1 MDPIWDEDKFFR
13 PSYVT
18 SAELPQRTGPRSSLE
33 SKGHIEVCLR
43 VRPFTLLEKENE
55 SQDCFLVEDSTSI
68 ILKPPKNS
76 LNRLSEKTAGQQI
89 QKFTFSQ
96 VFGPETTQEEFF
108 EGTMKQPVQDFLEG
122 YDRLIFTYGVTNAG
136 KTYTFLGTED
146 DIGVLPRTMDMLFK
160 SIQGRLYPGMDLKP
174 HRCRDYVK
182 LTKDQ
187 VREETA
193 IKNSLLRLTKEV
205 EHQNTANSK
214 APVDSK
220 ELEEPLKG
228 PEQSSTTVENYLKFS
243 VWVSF
248 FEIYNECFYD
258 LLVPIS
264 NDKKRKTLRLA
275 QDVKGCPYVKDLQW
289 VQISDSREA
298 FKLLKLGLKHQSI
311 ASTKL
316 NTSSSRSHS
325 IFTVKVLKIEDFE
338 TPRVIRV
345 NELSLCDLAGS
356 ERCTKTRN
364 EGDRLK
370 ESGNIN
376 TSLLILGKCI
386 NALKNC
392 QQSKLQQ
399 HIPFRESKLTH
410 FLQGFFSGRGKV
422 YMIVNISQCASAYDE
437 TLNVL
442 KFSAIAQKD
451 KTVTSIKRKMAE
463 ESSNKVAES
472 SQVKE
477 SEETVLEAGRKRS
490 LGNEPTVEEEP
501 PTKKGVVKDSWEDL
515 SIERERT
522 EHVNQNS
529 YDKHMET
536 LALKERVETLES
548 QIAALEQQRRREEN
562 EKEEFSEQV
571 TNLQLQLSHS
581 EERATGLSEELQQY
595 RTDYQQIVSELD
607 KQKTIN
613 KEKEEKILQLKKE
626 VEDAKQNII
635 DKVSQIK
642 TMQSK
647 VDKLCKSH
655 LESHAMDLVD
665 LKDSLDY
672 EKEESETSQINSMY
686 MQSQTTSIADPR
698 WESSFHYSVESI
710 WEECKSIIKAS
721 SQKSQQIKELVQE
734 VENLKKG
741 LEDSENCNNQLKV
754 KLSEMTKQDSQSIK
768 EKALMDQLKEQ
779 IQKKTQDFEKR
790 AAEDHRV
797 ITQFEEEVTSY
808 KVKIRELECLL
819 EAFQKK
825 EDSMTK
831 LEEILK
837 QKESIILNLEA
848 NTVALQEKCANS
860 DQKIKELYSQEAN
873 LNEEV
878 VQLTNSLEKMKLSLW
893 EKEKYENERTQSIEL
908 LNKDPLDSS
917 ALVQSLKKDL
927 QRKEED
933 YEDLKKKFSDA
944 KKQIQQV
951 QKEVLVMDTS
961 ILPHDQ
967 SFGQKL
973 VRESSLL
980 SDAKIPIPR
989 KRATILWDRS
999 VEDGIED
1006 DNDEMEEHHNL
1017 EREEEEQRHDE
1028 NQVLIGKEEYT
1039 ALLSL
1044 IKDLK
1049 NKLNTEKKNKLVL
1062 ELKVRE
1068 EMAQEFSQYMAEWEI
1083 NFIECLFHECERLE
1097 ENSERRLEIFKEFV
1111 NDYTENP
1118 DEEEKFKDQSCS
1130 EQAGPLDKTV
1140 TSIKRKMAEESSN
1153 KVAESS
1159 QVKESEE
1166 TVLEAGR
1173 KRSLG
1178 NEPTVEEEPPTK
1190 KGVVKDSWEDLSI
1203 ERERTEHVNQ
1213 NSYDKHMETLA
1224 LKERV
1229 ETLESQIAALE
1240 QQCRREEN
1248 EKEEFSEQ
1256 VTNLQLQLSHSEER
1270 ATGLS
1275 EELQQYRTDYQQI
1288 VSELDKQKTINKEKE
1303 EKILQ
1308 LKKEVED
1315 AKQNIIDKVSQ
1326 IKTMQSKVDKLCKSH
1341 LESHAMDL
1349 VDLKD
1354 SLDYEKEESETSQ
1367 INSMY
1372 MQSQTTSIA
1381 DPRWESSFH
1390 YSVESIWE
1398 ECKSIIKASSQKSQ
1412 QIKELVQEVENLKKG
1427 LEDSENCNNQLK
1439 VKLSE
1444 MTKQDS
1450 QSIKEKALM
1459 DQLKEQIQKK
1469 TQDFE
1474 KRAAEDHRVITQFE
1488 EEVTSYKVKIR
1499 ELECL
1504 LEAFQKKED
1513 SMTKLEEILKQKES
1527 IILNLEANTVALQE
1541 KCANSDQKIKELY
1554 SQEANLNEEVVQLTN
1569 SLEKMKHSLWE
1580 KEKYEKERTQSIE
1593 LLNKDLLDSS
1603 ALVQSLKKDLQRKEE
1618 DYEDLKE
1625 KFSDAKK
1632 QIQQAQKEVSTMRSE
1647 EKSLRNKVNE
1657 LEKIKTQLSEEL
1669 DIKQRAIQQFKREQL
1684 SNEKLEEVSRQYEN
1698 TRKELSAK
1706 EKIIEDMRMTLE
1718 EQEQTQIEQEQVLE
1732 AKLEENSRLVSELE
1746 MWKQKY
1752 MQLNNQSNT
1761 EWQPKMT
1768 RNDDTNINGNEELIK
1783 LQKEL
1788 KENEAKYQTD
1798 RKKWMEEKKGL
1809 IDQVKEAES
1818 HRNREM
1824 KKFAEDRE
1832 RHIKQQAEIERLAAQ
1847 LVEKDSDL
1855 SKWREERDKL
1865 VEALEVQLKTLASK
1879 TIQKDKEIAELKQ
1892 SVLKD
1897 SGKDN
1902 ETVIELRKQLAD
1914 KEDFIKEL
1922 KKCINHESLQFS
1934 PEVPLHEESQ
1944 DTVDLPVNKEFMKKQ
1959 SEINPITGDTVP
1971 IRHEVKEN
1979 DSNSASSLSETE
1991 EHSETVLDS
2000 SEVSTENGRTSR
2012 FPKPEME
2019 IQFTPL
2025 QPNKMEVKHQGS
2037 ALPVTVKMLKTRSKR
2052 KSDKMDEDFVKSE
2065 NKKNEKSMA
2074 FSSPSTS
2081 NKKTV
2086 STTQTSR
2093 KEYSLRKQESTSNKR
2108 SARKKDGTLQRLGGF
2123 SQSSPTIIHS
2133 KAKKQMA
2140 TISSPKSSPK
2150 SSEPESLKGNEI
2162 KPKRAK
2168 RKLYST
2174 DISSPLD
2181 ISASSIFIEQN
2192 EKESDHLIIKRRL
2205 RSKPAK

>member
-220 ELEEPLKG
+220 DLEEPLKG

-298 FKLLKLGLKHQSI
+298 FRLLKLGLKHQSI

-442 KFSAIAQKD
+442 KFSAIAQK
-451 KTVTSIKRKMAE
+451 
-463 ESSNKVAES
+463 
-472 SQVKE
+472 
-477 SEETVLEAGRKRS
+477 
-490 LGNEPTVEEEP
+490 
-501 PTKKGVVKDSWEDL
+501 
-515 SIERERT
+515 
-522 EHVNQNS
+522 
-529 YDKHMET
+529 
-536 LALKERVETLES
+536 
-548 QIAALEQQRRREEN
+548 
-562 EKEEFSEQV
+562 
-571 TNLQLQLSHS
+571 
-581 EERATGLSEELQQY
+581 
-595 RTDYQQIVSELD
+595 
-607 KQKTIN
+607 
-613 KEKEEKILQLKKE
+613 
-626 VEDAKQNII
+626 
-635 DKVSQIK
+635 
-642 TMQSK
+642 
-647 VDKLCKSH
+647 
-655 LESHAMDLVD
+655 
-665 LKDSLDY
+665 
-672 EKEESETSQINSMY
+672 
-686 MQSQTTSIADPR
+686 
-698 WESSFHYSVESI
+698 
-710 WEECKSIIKAS
+710 
-721 SQKSQQIKELVQE
+721 
-734 VENLKKG
+734 
-741 LEDSENCNNQLKV
+741 
-754 KLSEMTKQDSQSIK
+754 
-768 EKALMDQLKEQ
+768 
-779 IQKKTQDFEKR
+779 
-790 AAEDHRV
+790 
-797 ITQFEEEVTSY
+797 
-808 KVKIRELECLL
+808 
-819 EAFQKK
+819 
-825 EDSMTK
+825 
-831 LEEILK
+831 
-837 QKESIILNLEA
+837 
-848 NTVALQEKCANS
+848 
-860 DQKIKELYSQEAN
+860 
-873 LNEEV
+873 
-878 VQLTNSLEKMKLSLW
+878 
-893 EKEKYENERTQSIEL
+893 
-908 LNKDPLDSS
+908 
-917 ALVQSLKKDL
+917 
-927 QRKEED
+927 
-933 YEDLKKKFSDA
+933 
-944 KKQIQQV
+944 
-951 QKEVLVMDTS
+951 VLVMDTS

-999 VEDGIED
+999 LEDGIED

-1111 NDYTENP
+1111 NGYTENP

-1166 TVLEAGR
+1166 TVLEVGR

-1569 SLEKMKHSLWE
+1569 SLEKMKLSLWE
-1580 KEKYEKERTQSIE
+1580 KEKYENERTQSIE

-1618 DYEDLKE
+1618 DYEDLKK
-1625 KFSDAKK
+1625 KFSDAEK
-1632 QIQQAQKEVSTMRSE
+1632 QIQQVQKEVSTMRSE

-1657 LEKIKTQLSEEL
+1657 LEKIKKQLSEEL

-1944 DTVDLPVNKEFMKKQ
+1944 DTVDLPVNKEFMKKR

-2081 NKKTV
+2081 NKKMV

>member
-220 ELEEPLKG
+220 DLEEPLKG

-298 FKLLKLGLKHQSI
+298 FRLLKLGLKHQSI

-548 QIAALEQQRRREEN
+548 QIAALEQQCRREEN

-626 VEDAKQNII
+626 VEDAKQNIT

-951 QKEVLVMDTS
+951 QKE
-961 ILPHDQ
+961 
-967 SFGQKL
+967 
-973 VRESSLL
+973 
-980 SDAKIPIPR
+980 
-989 KRATILWDRS
+989 
-999 VEDGIED
+999 
-1006 DNDEMEEHHNL
+1006 
-1017 EREEEEQRHDE
+1017 
-1028 NQVLIGKEEYT
+1028 
-1039 ALLSL
+1039 
-1044 IKDLK
+1044 
-1049 NKLNTEKKNKLVL
+1049 
-1062 ELKVRE
+1062 
-1068 EMAQEFSQYMAEWEI
+1068 
-1083 NFIECLFHECERLE
+1083 
-1097 ENSERRLEIFKEFV
+1097 
-1111 NDYTENP
+1111 
-1118 DEEEKFKDQSCS
+1118 
-1130 EQAGPLDKTV
+1130 DKTV

-1341 LESHAMDL
+1341 LESHAVDL

-1580 KEKYEKERTQSIE
+1580 KEKYENERTQSIE

-2052 KSDKMDEDFVKSE
+2052 KSDEMDEDFVKSE

>member
-1 MDPIWDEDKFFR
+1 MPRGAARCHWLDLKRASGRLGVRRPQLSGRMEPTWDEEKFFR

-18 SAELPQRTGPRSSLE
+18 SAELPQRTGPVSVEDIKADLSDKFSLVSSSSDTSQMSSLE
-33 SKGHIEVCLR
+33 SKGHIQVCLR
-43 VRPFTLLEKENE
+43 VRPFTSLEKENE
-55 SQDCFLVEDSTSI
+55 PQDCILLEDSTSI

-76 LNRLSEKTAGQQI
+76 FNRLSEKTAGQQI

-122 YDRLIFTYGVTNAG
+122 HSRLIFTYGVTNAG

-146 DIGVLPRTMDMLFK
+146 DVGVLPRTMDMLFK
-160 SIQGRLYPGMDLKP
+160 SIQGRLYTGMDLKP

-182 LTKDQ
+182 LTNDQ

-193 IKNSLLRLTKEV
+193 IKNSILRLTKEV
-205 EHQNTANSK
+205 DQQNNANSK
-214 APVDSK
+214 APADSK
-220 ELEEPLKG
+220 DLEELFKG
-228 PEQSSTTVENYLKFS
+228 SEQSSTTMENYLKFS

-275 QDVKGCPYVKDLQW
+275 QDIKGCPYVKDLQW

-298 FKLLKLGLKHQSI
+298 SRLLKLGLKHQSI

-325 IFTVKVLKIEDFE
+325 IFTVKVLKIEDLE
-338 TPRVIRV
+338 TPRVTQV

-410 FLQGFFSGRGKV
+410 FLQGFLSGRGKV

-442 KFSAIAQKD
+442 KFSAIAQKVLVMDTSILPHDQSFGQKLARESSLLSVAKTSIPRKRATVLWDRSLEDVIEGDNDEMEEHHSMAEEEEQKHDETQVLIGKEEYTALLNLIEDLKKKLITERKNKLVLELKIREEVVQEFVEYFAQREIDFIERLCNERERVEENSERRLEIFKELVNGYVKNPDEEDKLKDLSCSEQAGPRKDVIDIKKHAEAAHNYVVSLEDPQEAIDWLEEQLGKITTELTKTEEELTKKTTELTKAEEELTQKNRDLEMQTIKLDESAEQLKKATEKMNTQNTRIQELMDIVGQKDDVITRLQDLISHLEETVKDYD
-451 KTVTSIKRKMAE
+451 KTVSSIKRKMAE
-463 ESSNKVAES
+463 ESSNKVTES
-472 SQVKE
+472 SQLKKC
-477 SEETVLEAGRKRS
+477 EETVLEVGRKRS
-490 LGNEPTVEEEP
+490 LENEPTAEEEP
-501 PTKKGVVKDSWEDL
+501 PAKKGAVKESGEDL
-515 SIERERT
+515 PIEQKRT
-522 EHVNQNS
+522 ERMNQNS
-529 YDKHMET
+529 SDKHVEM
-536 LALKERVETLES
+536 LALKERAETLES
-548 QIAALEQQRRREEN
+548 QLAALEEQCRREKS

-571 TNLQLQLSHS
+571 ANLQLKLSQS

-595 RTDYQQIVSELD
+595 QTDYQQIVSELD

-613 KEKEEKILQLKKE
+613 KEKEEKIIQLNKE

-642 TMQSK
+642 TIQSK

-655 LESHAMDLVD
+655 LESHAMDIDLVD

-672 EKEESETSQINSMY
+672 KKDESETSQISPMY
-686 MQSQTTSIADPR
+686 MQSQTASAADPR

-710 WEECKSIIKAS
+710 WEECKNIIKAS

-734 VENLKKG
+734 VENLTKG
-741 LEDSENCNNQLKV
+741 LEDTENCNNQLKV
-754 KLSEMTKQDSQSIK
+754 KLSEITEQYSQSIK
-768 EKALMDQLKEQ
+768 EKDLMDQLQEQ
-779 IQKKTQDFEKR
+779 IQKKTQDFEKQ

-797 ITQFEEEVTSY
+797 IAQYKEEVNSY

-819 EAFQKK
+819 EAFRTK
-825 EDSMTK
+825 EDSVIK
-831 LEEILK
+831 LEEMLK
-837 QKESIILNLEA
+837 EKESIILNLEA

-860 DQKIKELYSQEAN
+860 DRKMKELNNKEAN
-873 LNEEV
+873 L
-878 VQLTNSLEKMKLSLW
+878 K
-893 EKEKYENERTQSIEL
+893 
-908 LNKDPLDSS
+908 
-917 ALVQSLKKDL
+917 
-927 QRKEED
+927 
-933 YEDLKKKFSDA
+933 
-944 KKQIQQV
+944 
-951 QKEVLVMDTS
+951 
-961 ILPHDQ
+961 
-967 SFGQKL
+967 
-973 VRESSLL
+973 
-980 SDAKIPIPR
+980 
-989 KRATILWDRS
+989 
-999 VEDGIED
+999 
-1006 DNDEMEEHHNL
+1006 
-1017 EREEEEQRHDE
+1017 
-1028 NQVLIGKEEYT
+1028 
-1039 ALLSL
+1039 
-1044 IKDLK
+1044 
-1049 NKLNTEKKNKLVL
+1049 
-1062 ELKVRE
+1062 
-1068 EMAQEFSQYMAEWEI
+1068 
-1083 NFIECLFHECERLE
+1083 
-1097 ENSERRLEIFKEFV
+1097 
-1111 NDYTENP
+1111 
-1118 DEEEKFKDQSCS
+1118 
-1130 EQAGPLDKTV
+1130 
-1140 TSIKRKMAEESSN
+1140 
-1153 KVAESS
+1153 
-1159 QVKESEE
+1159 
-1166 TVLEAGR
+1166 
-1173 KRSLG
+1173 
-1178 NEPTVEEEPPTK
+1178 
-1190 KGVVKDSWEDLSI
+1190 
-1203 ERERTEHVNQ
+1203 
-1213 NSYDKHMETLA
+1213 
-1224 LKERV
+1224 
-1229 ETLESQIAALE
+1229 
-1240 QQCRREEN
+1240 
-1248 EKEEFSEQ
+1248 
-1256 VTNLQLQLSHSEER
+1256 
-1270 ATGLS
+1270 
-1275 EELQQYRTDYQQI
+1275 
-1288 VSELDKQKTINKEKE
+1288 
-1303 EKILQ
+1303 
-1308 LKKEVED
+1308 
-1315 AKQNIIDKVSQ
+1315 
-1326 IKTMQSKVDKLCKSH
+1326 
-1341 LESHAMDL
+1341 
-1349 VDLKD
+1349 
-1354 SLDYEKEESETSQ
+1354 
-1367 INSMY
+1367 
-1372 MQSQTTSIA
+1372 
-1381 DPRWESSFH
+1381 
-1390 YSVESIWE
+1390 
-1398 ECKSIIKASSQKSQ
+1398 
-1412 QIKELVQEVENLKKG
+1412 
-1427 LEDSENCNNQLK
+1427 
-1439 VKLSE
+1439 
-1444 MTKQDS
+1444 
-1450 QSIKEKALM
+1450 
-1459 DQLKEQIQKK
+1459 
-1469 TQDFE
+1469 
-1474 KRAAEDHRVITQFE
+1474 
-1488 EEVTSYKVKIR
+1488 
-1499 ELECL
+1499 
-1504 LEAFQKKED
+1504 
-1513 SMTKLEEILKQKES
+1513 
-1527 IILNLEANTVALQE
+1527 
-1541 KCANSDQKIKELY
+1541 
-1554 SQEANLNEEVVQLTN
+1554 EEVVQLTN

-1580 KEKYEKERTQSIE
+1580 KEKYENEKTQSIE
-1593 LLNKDLLDSS
+1593 LLNKDLSESS

-1618 DYEDLKE
+1618 EHEDLKE

-1632 QIQQAQKEVSTMRSE
+1632 QIQQVQKEVSTMRSE

-1657 LEKIKTQLSEEL
+1657 LEKIKKQFGEEL
-1669 DIKQRAIQQFKREQL
+1669 DIKQRAIQQLKKEQL
-1684 SNEKLEEVSRQYEN
+1684 SNEKLEEVSRLYEN

-1746 MWKQKY
+1746 TWKQKY

-1761 EWQPKMT
+1761 DWQQKMT
-1768 RNDDTNINGNEELIK
+1768 RNEERDINGNDKELIK

-1832 RHIKQQAEIERLAAQ
+1832 RRIKQQAEIERLAAQ
-1847 LVEKDSDL
+1847 LVEKDSNL
-1855 SKWREERDKL
+1855 QKWREERDKL
-1865 VEALEVQLKTLASK
+1865 VEALEVQLKTLASE

-1902 ETVIELRKQLAD
+1902 ETVLELRKQLAD

-1922 KKCINHESLQFS
+1922 KKCINHESLQFL
-1934 PEVPLHEESQ
+1934 PEVPLHEERQ
-1944 DTVDLPVNKEFMKKQ
+1944 DKGDSSVNKEITKKQ
-1959 SEINPITGDTVP
+1959 SETNPIAGESIP

-2037 ALPVTVKMLKTRSKR
+2037 ASPVTVKMLKTRKR
-2052 KSDKMDEDFVKSE
+2052 KSDEMDEDFVKSE
-2065 NKKNEKSMA
+2065 NKKNAKSAMA

-2081 NKKTV
+2081 NKKMMY
-2086 STTQTSR
+2086 TTQTSR
-2093 KEYSLRKQESTSNKR
+2093 KEYPLRKQESTSSKR
-2108 SARKKDGTLQRLGGF
+2108 SARKKDGTLQKLGGF
-2123 SQSSPTIIHS
+2123 FQSSPTIIHS
-2133 KAKKQMA
+2133 KAKKLIA
-2140 TISSPKSSPK
+2140 TMSSPK
-2150 SSEPESLKGNEI
+2150 SSEPESLKENEI

-2174 DISSPLD
+2174 DISYPLD
-2181 ISASSIFIEQN
+2181 ISLSSTLIEQN